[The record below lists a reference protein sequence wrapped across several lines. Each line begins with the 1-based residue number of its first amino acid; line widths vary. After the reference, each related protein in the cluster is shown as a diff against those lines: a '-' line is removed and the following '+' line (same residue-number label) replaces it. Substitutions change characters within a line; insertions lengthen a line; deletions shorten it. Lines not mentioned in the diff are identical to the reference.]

1 MKPTAPL
8 CLALLLSTS
17 FAFADKPQRKAKV
30 ESEIIELSYLPYC
43 TKVERRGGRTWCLYS
58 LADFRDKVAPVDLE
72 LQECSELKENLE
84 AQSAELLTQRRLLR
98 EQLDL
103 EVGRRKLYEERSR
116 DLTKDLIAKDKELQK
131 ERSKPGW
138 GSSIAWTIS
147 VMSVSVL
154 VGYFVND
161 QF

>member
-1 MKPTAPL
+1 ML

-17 FAFADKPQRKAKV
+17 SAFADEPKVKAK
-30 ESEIIELSYLPYC
+30 SEIIELDYLPYC
-43 TKVERRGGRTWCLYS
+43 TKVERRGGRVWCLYS
-58 LADFRDKVAPVDLE
+58 LADFRDKVAPVDLQ

-84 AQSAELLTQRRLLR
+84 AQGAELLTQRRLLR

-103 EVGRRKLYEERSR
+103 EVDRRKLYEERAR
-116 DLTKDLIAKDKELQK
+116 DLTKDLIAKDKELQE

-154 VGYFVND
+154 IGYFVND